1 MAKKRGTETRA
12 SSAETGTLA
21 GEGAD
26 SSSGVAG
33 ARGAASQL
41 MELFLHVC
49 AALGAE
55 DARDIAA
62 IADVSPENVANW
74 RSGAVRE
81 FKPQKLEAAK
91 RGLELRI
98 RALRARARESHGRV
112 GGLAPLE
119 IESGSGPAE
128 LQRQFRDSVPYDY
141 LGHRFLY
148 FDAQG
153 ALAWERVLSTGYD
166 QDVWLQGVSSA
177 ATAWL
182 DPSTRPPG
190 PLAGAL
196 GLDRRTRPRGLDVVS
211 LGPGEGTK
219 ETLILQA
226 VRAACEG
233 SSITLPWLAYAPVDV
248 SIPLLL
254 RASAAPRARDEGR
267 PPLDVLAFCADFEEG
282 PLEFAT
288 RLPTTTESDG
298 LRLVLMLGNVFGNL
312 RSEEQFVRRK
322 LFTLVRPGDLV
333 WLEVGLRPE
342 RIADDPLFRATEPD
356 REETSAETMRR
367 LLLEGPY
374 RRWEAASGRPP
385 STIEMRI
392 TLREDDDSA
401 RVPGSCNFCH
411 DVVIREE
418 RRAVTMLYSRR
429 YALEG
434 LRAWCERLG
443 LRVERMTRVSD
454 GRGIPR
460 VAHLLLR
467 RTA

>member
-1 MAKKRGTETRA
+1 MAKKRGPETRA
-12 SSAETGTLA
+12 GSAETGTLA
-21 GEGAD
+21 GEGAE
-26 SSSGVAG
+26 SSSGVVT
-33 ARGAASQL
+33 ARGAPSQL

-55 DARDIAA
+55 DARDVAA

-119 IESGSGPAE
+119 IEAGSGPAE

-166 QDVWLQGVSSA
+166 QDAWLHGLSSA

-190 PLAGAL
+190 PLAAAL

-226 VRAACEG
+226 VRDACE
-233 SSITLPWLAYAPVDV
+233 SSGLTLPWLAYAPVDV

-282 PLEFAT
+282 PLEFAS

-298 LRLVLMLGNVFGNL
+298 LRLVLMLGNVFGTCAAKSSSCAASCSSWCAL
-312 RSEEQFVRRK
+312 AIWSGSK
-322 LFTLVRPGDLV
+322 WGCGPSASPTIHCSARPS
-333 WLEVGLRPE
+333 
-342 RIADDPLFRATEPD
+342 RIAKRPPPRRCAGSCSKVRIVAGKRRAGARRARSRCASRCAKTTTPRACPARATSAT
-356 REETSAETMRR
+356 TSSSAKS
-367 LLLEGPY
+367 
-374 RRWEAASGRPP
+374 AAR
-385 STIEMRI
+385 
-392 TLREDDDSA
+392 
-401 RVPGSCNFCH
+401 
-411 DVVIREE
+411 
-418 RRAVTMLYSRR
+418 
-429 YALEG
+429 
-434 LRAWCERLG
+434 
-443 LRVERMTRVSD
+443 
-454 GRGIPR
+454 
-460 VAHLLLR
+460 
-467 RTA
+467 